1 MHVCSADS
9 VTSTLCDSLRPYG
22 LEPTRLLC
30 PWDSP
35 GKDTGVGGHAL
46 LQAIFQ
52 TQGLNLGP
60 PVSPALQADSFH
72 CWVTTEAPIRSK
84 NLFWKWKLAG
94 PIFKL
99 QLEAVIPRR
108 PEKEKK
114 REQEWGR
121 EAWAE
126 APNPTCSPGP
136 WAERGTGHL
145 LLSGLLP
152 SGPHD
157 TQSLRPVV
165 SPSQKGGKC
174 NLKLV
179 LSRRR
184 WAHML
189 ISQEEE
195 TCKAKCS
202 NSPVSKWPNWI

>member
-72 CWVTTEAPIRSK
+72 CWVTTEAPIWSK

-126 APNPTCSPGP
+126 APTPRVPPGP
-136 WAERGTGHL
+136 EPNGAQVTCCSRASCQVALTIHRAWGQWSH
-145 LLSGLLP
+145 
-152 SGPHD
+152 PHKKEGNA
-157 TQSLRPVV
+157 T
-165 SPSQKGGKC
+165 
-174 NLKLV
+174 
-179 LSRRR
+179 
-184 WAHML
+184 
-189 ISQEEE
+189 
-195 TCKAKCS
+195 
-202 NSPVSKWPNWI
+202 

>member
-52 TQGLNLGP
+52 TQWLNLGP
-60 PVSPALQADSFH
+60 PVSPAMQADSFH

-114 REQEWGR
+114 SKRASKSEGERPEQKPLPHVFPR
-121 EAWAE
+121 AL
-126 APNPTCSPGP
+126 S
-136 WAERGTGHL
+136 RTGHRSL
-145 LLSGLLP
+145 AALGPPAKWPSRYTGLEASGLTLTKRREMQP
-152 SGPHD
+152 KACAQS
-157 TQSLRPVV
+157 TQMSTHAHLTR
-165 SPSQKGGKC
+165 GG
-174 NLKLV
+174 NL
-179 LSRRR
+179 
-184 WAHML
+184 
-189 ISQEEE
+189 
-195 TCKAKCS
+195 
-202 NSPVSKWPNWI
+202 